1 MPKPLKI
8 ISANDTF
15 GALVA
20 FGEMLASNQAIF
32 VTPITRDGAS
42 ESASKLPSS
51 YGLPDQ
57 VDDELGLIVET
68 SGSTGSPKRIE
79 LPLSAL
85 VASAK
90 ASQERLGGPG
100 QWLLTLPINHIAG
113 ANVLIRSLYAETQPV
128 LMNTSMPFT
137 VDAFSRAASLMT
149 GDRKYA
155 SLVPTQLVR
164 LLDAVAFGD
173 DYTLGL
179 LKRFDAI
186 LVGGAALL
194 PELANKAAELGINLI
209 QTYGM
214 TETCGGC
221 VYDGEPLNGVE
232 VDIYRGVLRISGAT
246 LASNIETED
255 GWFST
260 NDIGDLTDED
270 KWIVIGRADRVIKS
284 GGIKISLDRV
294 EQLASNVA
302 GVLELVA
309 APIDDREWG
318 QRVGIVYVGS
328 PEVAD
333 DIARALANDLGPAG
347 KPVRVLRTDKIA
359 KLPSGKIDY
368 QTAARLFEIG

>member
-15 GALVA
+15 GALIA
-20 FGEMLASNQAIF
+20 FGDMLAGKQAIF
-32 VTPITRDGAS
+32 VNSIERNGAS
-42 ESASKLPSS
+42 ELSSKLPET

-57 VDDELGLIVET
+57 VDDALALIVET
-68 SGSTGSPKRIE
+68 SGSTGTPKRIE
-79 LPLSAL
+79 LSLHAL

-90 ASQERLGGPG
+90 ASQARLGGPG
-100 QWLLTLPINHIAG
+100 QWLLTLPINYIAG

-128 LMNTSMPFT
+128 LMNTAMPFT

-149 GDRKYA
+149 GERRYT

-164 LLDAVAFGD
+164 LIDSAKLGD
-173 DYTLGL
+173 DYTLRL
-179 LKRFDAI
+179 LRLFDAI
-186 LVGGAALL
+186 LVGGQALL
-194 PELANKAAELGINLI
+194 PEVAASAEALGIRVI

-221 VYDGEPLNGVE
+221 VYDGVPLDGVD
-232 VDIYRGVLRISGAT
+232 VDIYRGLLRISGAT
-246 LASNIETED
+246 LASNIETDE

-260 NDIGDLTDED
+260 NDMGDLTDD
-270 KWIVIGRADRVIKS
+270 DRWIVIGRADRVIKS

-294 EQLASNVA
+294 EQLASTVP
-302 GVLELVA
+302 GVIELVA
-309 APIDDREWG
+309 SPITDREWG

-333 DIARALANDLGPAG
+333 DIAKALASDLGPAG
-347 KPVRVLRTDKIA
+347 KPIRVLRTDKIA
-359 KLPSGKIDY
+359 KLPNGKVDL
-368 QTAARLFEIG
+368 QTTARLFENG

>member
-20 FGEMLASNQAIF
+20 FGEMLAGNQAIF

-57 VDDELGLIVET
+57 VDDKLGLIVET

-90 ASQERLGGPG
+90 ASQERVGGPG

-164 LLDAVAFGD
+164 LLDAVALGD
-173 DYTLGL
+173 DYTFGL

-194 PELANKAAELGINLI
+194 PELANKAAELGIKLI

-221 VYDGEPLNGVE
+221 VYDGDPLDGVE

-309 APIDDREWG
+309 APIEDREWG

>member
-20 FGEMLASNQAIF
+20 FGEMLAGNQAIF

-42 ESASKLPSS
+42 ESVSKLPSS

-57 VDDELGLIVET
+57 VEDELGLIVET
-68 SGSTGSPKRIE
+68 SGSTGAPKRIE
-79 LPLSAL
+79 LPVSAL
-85 VASAK
+85 VASAN

-100 QWLLTLPINHIAG
+100 QWLLSLPINHIAG
-113 ANVLIRSLYAETQPV
+113 ANVLIRSLYADTQPV

-164 LLDAVAFGD
+164 LLDAVALGD

-194 PELANKAAELGINLI
+194 PEIANKAAELGVNLI

-221 VYDGEPLNGVE
+221 VYDGEPLDGVE
-232 VDIYRGVLRISGAT
+232 VDIYRGLLRISGAT

-260 NDIGDLTDED
+260 NDIGDLIDDD

-309 APIDDREWG
+309 APIEDREWG